1 MNGTFKKIISAS
13 ASLIPLRFLKTGSST
28 PILLP
33 FYHLVNNDELPFRK
47 NYDYP
52 DINRLQSDL
61 DYLLKYFMPVSLE
74 ELLSGSYPKN
84 SFHLSFDDGL
94 SSCSKII
101 APILKEKGIPATFFI
116 NPAFVNNKD
125 LFHRYKTSILQEFF
139 EKNNLNVNLENTYAD
154 IDSIDETAKD
164 VGIDWQEYLANEKP
178 YMSLDEIIELQND
191 GFTIGAHSWDHPE
204 FWLLDSERQL
214 DEIKESMKWV
224 VDNFSPSIKAFA
236 FPFTDTGVSDEVFEK
251 IKKENICDI
260 TFGTAGIKKELIPD
274 HFQRL
279 ALDLPGGKKIAPRI
293 KSEYL
298 AFHLKRFFNKH
309 IVRR

>member
-1 MNGTFKKIISAS
+1 MRSITNKLLSFSAS
-13 ASLIPLRFLKTGSST
+13 FIPLRVLKSGKNI

-33 FYHLVNNDELPFRK
+33 FYHLVSDNRLPFQR
-47 NYDYP
+47 NYNYP
-52 DINRLQSDL
+52 TVDRFKTDL
-61 DYLLKYFMPVSLE
+61 EYLLKYFEPVTLE
-74 ELLSGSYPKN
+74 ELHHGNIKTN
-84 SFHLSFDDGL
+84 SFHLTFDDGL
-94 SSCSKII
+94 RSCYEIV
-101 APILKEKGIPATFFI
+101 ATILKQKGIPATFFI
-116 NPAFVNNKD
+116 NPAFVDNKD

-178 YMSLDEIIELQND
+178 YMNLDEMKQLAKD
-191 GFTIGAHSWDHPE
+191 GFSIGSHSWDHPE
-204 FWLLDSERQL
+204 FWLLDTERQFE
-214 DEIKESMKWV
+214 EINESVKWV
-224 VDNFSPSIKAFA
+224 VDHLSPNVRAFA
-236 FPFTDTGVSDEVFEK
+236 FPFSDVGVFDEVFEK

-279 ALDLPGGKKIAPRI
+279 AMDLPGRKKIAPRI

-298 AFHLKRFFNKH
+298 SFHLKRLLNKH
-309 IVRR
+309 IAQR